1 MVREVLEVQEAE
13 AQVAKAVEQEH
24 QAQMVSAAAEAA
36 AEKITLEEQAET
48 VL

>member
-13 AQVAKAVEQEH
+13 AQVAKAVEQE
-24 QAQMVSAAAEAA
+24 QMVSAAAEAA